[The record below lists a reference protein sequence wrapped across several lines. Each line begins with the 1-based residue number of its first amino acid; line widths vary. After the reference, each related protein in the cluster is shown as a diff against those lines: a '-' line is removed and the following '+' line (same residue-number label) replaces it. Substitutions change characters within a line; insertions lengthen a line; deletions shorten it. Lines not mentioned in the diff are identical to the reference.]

1 MADISQTEVLSQRE
15 RDRRNML
22 FMENLIYPVFLV
34 FTLAGRLF
42 PGRRKDA
49 EGARPKSAFAEAS
62 ELTHSVVP
70 WFFVFR

>member
-1 MADISQTEVLSQRE
+1 MADISHTETLSQRA

-34 FTLAGRLF
+34 VVLAGRLL
-42 PGRRKDA
+42 PRR
-49 EGARPKSAFAEAS
+49 RQSAGGQLSVSAEAS

>member
-1 MADISQTEVLSQRE
+1 MADISQTETLSQRA

-34 FTLAGRLF
+34 IVLAGRLL
-42 PGRRKDA
+42 PRRRQSA
-49 EGARPKSAFAEAS
+49 GGQRPLTVSAEAS